1 MLINQHLKIGGNMP
15 DEPLELGKR
24 ERQIA
29 EAVYRLKEASVTQ
42 VRMELADPPSYSAVR
57 AMLRVLE
64 EKGHLKHKQQGA
76 RYIYL
81 PTVPRDRA
89 RRSALQRVLQTF
101 FDGSTEQAVATLLD
115 LSASKLSDADLDRL
129 ASLIDEA
136 KQDRLADLIDQ
147 ARKEGR

>member
-1 MLINQHLKIGGNMP
+1 MARQP
-15 DEPLELGKR
+15 DEKLSRR
-24 ERQIA
+24 ERQIMDILYQREQASAA
-29 EAVYRLKEASVTQ
+29 EVLED
-42 VRMELADPPSYSAVR
+42 LPDPPSYTSVR
-57 AMLRVLE
+57 TLLRILE
-64 EKGHLKHKQQGA
+64 EKGHLKHKQQGN

-115 LSASKLSDADLDRL
+115 LSAPKLSDADLDRL
-129 ASLIDEA
+129 ANLIDEA
-136 KQDRLADLIDQ
+136 KQDRLTDLIEK

>member
-1 MLINQHLKIGGNMP
+1 MAPQPHEKLSR
-15 DEPLELGKR
+15 R
-24 ERQIA
+24 ERQIMDILYQRGQASAA
-29 EAVYRLKEASVTQ
+29 EVLED
-42 VRMELADPPSYSAVR
+42 LPDPPSYTSVR
-57 AMLRVLE
+57 TLLRILE
-64 EKGHLKHKQQGA
+64 EKGHLKHKQQGN

-115 LSASKLSDADLDRL
+115 LSAPKLSDADLDRL

-136 KQDRLADLIDQ
+136 KQDRLTDLIEQ